1 MTQKNVIIAKYSK
14 KKTNLTGSSNLLGY
28 AITLAV
34 SACQS
39 TKKNTFKV
47 THMIGTWQM
56 SQKEKM

>member
-14 KKTNLTGSSNLLGY
+14 KKRNLTGNSNLLGY

-39 TKKNTFKV
+39 TKK
-47 THMIGTWQM
+47 IL
-56 SQKEKM
+56 SR